1 MTLFHVCT
9 LSAQSYNQP
18 LTKEPWYSFSK
29 EQYLEPKIYM
39 PDMIIATQILLILDP
54 DSQKS

>member
-1 MTLFHVCT
+1 MFV

-29 EQYLEPKIYM
+29 EQYLAPKIYM
-39 PDMIIATQILLILDP
+39 PDMLIATRILLILDP